1 MPSDRFS
8 RPASLPVPFD
18 PSDRAP
24 APEAVEKN
32 TDTAW
37 DLFESLAHP
46 KGEPSYA
53 PTAPAS
59 VPMPL
64 GKGDRRYADTVPSA
78 LTASAAAQPVRKP
91 VARGVTVDEVMVEAR
106 RNNRL
111 CPMPLAWQHV
121 YELLPNK
128 KQGPRGWEP
137 QPPLSGSALVMTP
150 SLAKRMCLRD
160 HIEWAG
166 RHGGLDDIYLYLK
179 GLPETD
185 WHHMGD

>member
-32 TDTAW
+32 TDTTW

-46 KGEPSYA
+46 KGEPPYA
-53 PTAPAS
+53 PTAPA
-59 VPMPL
+59 
-64 GKGDRRYADTVPSA
+64 TVPAA
-78 LTASAAAQPVRKP
+78 LTANASTQPVPRPAAKN
-91 VARGVTVDEVMVEAR
+91 VTVDEVMVEAR

-121 YELLPNK
+121 YEMLPNRVH
-128 KQGPRGWEP
+128 GPHGWQP

-160 HIEWAG
+160 HIEWAD
-166 RHGGLDDIYLYLK
+166 RHGCLDAVHLYLK
-179 GLPETD
+179 GLPESD